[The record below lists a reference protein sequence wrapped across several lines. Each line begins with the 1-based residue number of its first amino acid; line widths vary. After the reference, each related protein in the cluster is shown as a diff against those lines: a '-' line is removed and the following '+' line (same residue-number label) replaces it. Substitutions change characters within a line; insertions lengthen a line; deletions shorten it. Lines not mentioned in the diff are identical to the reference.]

1 MLNTKPIRLIVS
13 LLFGLAAWT
22 LIIYKALMI
31 PVTHDEVATMVHYYK
46 FSIWEIMMYPDPW
59 PNNHILNTLLAKASI
74 SVFGQEQ
81 WAGRLPNVLS
91 FAAYLFAAYKI
102 NKTLFKY
109 DNLLFLS
116 GLALFIFN
124 PFLLDFF
131 SLCRGYGLSNAL
143 LLCSAMFCLD
153 AYLKRREAS
162 IWLSFA
168 FAILASYANFTQLIY
183 WCAINGMIFIYF
195 FNNYLQTREIRP
207 LLGKAAIIAG
217 IDLTYLAL
225 IYTPIH
231 KMQSTNQFVYWTAN
245 GFFQDTI
252 VSLMDN
258 TRYGSRMIDIPTE
271 YFAVLAVMICFA
283 AGAFAMYY
291 WGRHS
296 WQKLIKT
303 PVFTAFLLLAFTV
316 FVNIMQT
323 IILKT
328 PNLTTRT
335 ALGFYPL
342 FILLLCSMIFHLQ
355 KERLA
360 LSRMIAGIL
369 LIFSIWH
376 LARTVSFDRVR
387 EWWYDTNTFQ
397 VLNIIKS
404 ENPSKE
410 QIVLQTNWAFHPSF
424 YFYSATGKT
433 PWLTLGDYNKEIISE
448 TNADYYYVFDSDYQ
462 TLEPRFKIIQ
472 KFDGG
477 SRLLLKRKE

>member
-1 MLNTKPIRLIVS
+1 MLNTKPVRLIGS

-22 LIIYKALMI
+22 LIIYKAFMI
-31 PVTHDEVATMVHYYK
+31 PVTHDEVATMVHYHK

-74 SVFGQEQ
+74 ALFGQEQ
-81 WAGRLPNVLS
+81 WAGRLPNILS
-91 FAAYLFAAYKI
+91 FGLYFFAAYRI
-102 NKTLFKY
+102 NKMLFKQ

-143 LLCSAMFCLD
+143 LLCSAMFCLE
-153 AYLKRREAS
+153 AYLKRRATS

-168 FAILASYANFTQLIY
+168 FAILASYANFTQLIF
-183 WCAINGMIFIYF
+183 WCAINGMIVIYF
-195 FNNYLQTREIRP
+195 FNNYLKDRKIRP

-217 IDLTYLAL
+217 IDLAYLAL

-252 VSLMDN
+252 VSLIDN
-258 TRYGSRMIDIPTE
+258 TRYGSRMIDIPSE
-271 YFAVLAVMICFA
+271 YFAVLVVLIFFA

-296 WQKLIKT
+296 WQELVKT
-303 PVFTAFLLLAFTV
+303 PVFTAFLLLALTV
-316 FVNIMQT
+316 LVNVVQT

-342 FILLLCSMIFHLQ
+342 FTLLLNSIIFHLQ
-355 KERLA
+355 KERLV
-360 LSRMIAGIL
+360 LSRIIAGIL

-376 LARTVSFDRVR
+376 MARTVSFDRVR

-397 VLNIIKS
+397 VLNIIES
-404 ENPSKE
+404 ENSSKK
-410 QIVLQTNWAFHPSF
+410 QILLQTNWAFHPSF
-424 YFYSATGKT
+424 YFYTSTGKLS
-433 PWLTLGDYNKEIISE
+433 WLTLGDYNKEILTES
-448 TNADYYYVFDSDYQ
+448 NSNYYYVFDSDYPK
-462 TLEPRFKIIQ
+462 LKERFDIIE